1 MDADLM
7 PIGQFARLSRLS
19 IKQLRHYAELGLLT
33 PAHVDPDTGY
43 RYYHP
48 AQARHALTIGLL
60 RSLDVPLATV
70 ADVLAGATAE
80 LDHVR
85 HDLEAELDRRRRTLA
100 SLERLITDGLPGAP
114 VHLTTEP
121 TRTVLLTRE
130 HATGPAD
137 IPRATST
144 AIARLLAAA
153 PDQRP
158 PELTA
163 LFPIDLDDH
172 IDITATL
179 ALTPGQPPPPT
190 PGLERALLPGGT
202 FATATHTGPYDQ
214 ISLTAHA
221 VLAWCAERGH
231 PLTGP
236 IREVYV
242 SDPATTPPDR
252 LLTHLMIPIDP
263 EEHP

>member
-19 IKQLRHYAELGLLT
+19 IKQLRHYAELGLLP

-70 ADVLAGATAE
+70 ADVLTGATTA

-114 VHLTTEP
+114 VRLTTEP
-121 TRTVLLTRE
+121 SRTVLLTRE
-130 HATGPAD
+130 HAAGPND
-137 IPRATST
+137 IPRATSA
-144 AIARLLAAA
+144 AIARLLTAA
-153 PDQRP
+153 PTQRP

-179 ALTPGQPPPPT
+179 ALTPGEAPSPA

-202 FATATHTGPYDQ
+202 FASATHTGPYDQ

-236 IREVYV
+236 IREVYI